1 LNNYLNKL
9 KLNINVDSFT
19 PVTKEERTDLIKIRE
34 GTTYWKDAWRRLKK
48 NRIAILSMWTI
59 VILAIASI
67 IGPMLISYSYSD
79 NSPGMEHQLP
89 NLNHWLGTDYL
100 GRDMLVRILIG
111 TRISLSI
118 GIIASIIILIIGTT
132 YGAISGFLGGKLD
145 NVMMRFV
152 EILYSV
158 PDILVVILL
167 SVVLKPVLTK
177 AFEANSLLKSL
188 SIVGPGLLSIF
199 ITLSALYWVGMARI
213 VRGQVLSLKEQEFIT
228 AAKAL
233 GGSKTRIIFKHLIP
247 NCLGPIIVTTT
258 FQIPAAIFT
267 EAFLSFIGL
276 GVDAPMASL
285 GSLTS
290 DALNGIYSHPL
301 QLIFPAL
308 FISIIILAF
317 NLLGDGLRDA
327 LDPRMRK

>member
-1 LNNYLNKL
+1 MSANFDKL
-9 KLNINVDSFT
+9 KLHIDIDSFT
-19 PVTKEERTDLIKIRE
+19 PVSKEERADFITKRE
-34 GTTYWKDAWRRLKK
+34 STTYWKDAWRRLKK
-48 NRIAILSMWTI
+48 NNIAIVSMWTI
-59 VILAIASI
+59 ALLALLSI
-67 IGPMLISYSYSD
+67 VGPMLAPFSYSD
-79 NSPGMEHQLP
+79 QFPGMEHQLP
-89 NLNHWLGTDYL
+89 SLRHWFGTDFL
-100 GRDMLVRILIG
+100 GRDMFVRVLIG

-118 GIIASIIILIIGTT
+118 GVVASAMILIIGTV
-132 YGAISGFLGGKLD
+132 YGAISGYLGGKID
-145 NVMMRFV
+145 NFMMRFV

-167 SVVLKPVLTK
+167 SVVLKPLLTK
-177 AFEANSLLKSL
+177 AFEGNAFFRNL
-188 SIVGPGLLSIF
+188 SVIGPGLLSIF

-213 VRGQVLSLKEQEFIT
+213 VRGQVLSLKEQEFVT

-233 GGSKTRIIFKHLIP
+233 GGSNGRIIFKHLIP

-290 DALNGIYSHPL
+290 DALNGIYSFPL
-301 QLIFPAL
+301 QLVFPAS